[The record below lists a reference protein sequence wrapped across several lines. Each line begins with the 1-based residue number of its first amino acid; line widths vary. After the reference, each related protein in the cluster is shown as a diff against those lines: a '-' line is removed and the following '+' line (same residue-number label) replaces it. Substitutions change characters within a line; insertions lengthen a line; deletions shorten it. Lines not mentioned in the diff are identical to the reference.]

1 MKKVTNRQ
9 LIDYCNLQGK
19 RCESARC
26 KYLTACDIY
35 FDKYDNIPANEEENH
50 PENYTNDIIYQDEN

>member
-1 MKKVTNRQ
+1 MKKVTNKQ

-19 RCESARC
+19 RCEGARC

-35 FDKYDNIPANEEENH
+35 FDKYDNIPGNEEQNH
-50 PENYTNDIIYQDEN
+50 PENYTDDVIYQDEN

>member
-1 MKKVTNRQ
+1 MKKVTNKQ

-19 RCESARC
+19 RCEGARC

-35 FDKYDNIPANEEENH
+35 FDKYDRIPANEEKNH
-50 PENYTNDIIYQDEN
+50 PENYTDDVIYQDED

>member
-1 MKKVTNRQ
+1 MKKVVTNKQ

-19 RCESARC
+19 CEGARC

-35 FDKYDNIPANEEENH
+35 FDKYDNIPGNEERKH
-50 PENYTNDIIYQDEN
+50 PENYTDDVIYQDEN